1 MESRYG
7 AVRDENLSLRGYVIN
22 LQSKLMDH
30 KIDCPPPPPNVNLN
44 HHSGHTSLPPM
55 PLSHGV
61 TEPGSGNGIPMPAA
75 GDPLAQVAQA
85 VAQLGADSRFAPKE
99 YRQDVASDDAR
110 TAEDLRQL
118 HMDRQPHSDG
128 LPAAPM

>member
-1 MESRYG
+1 
-7 AVRDENLSLRGYVIN
+7 VREENVSLRGYVIN

-44 HHSGHTSLPPM
+44 HHSAHAQMPPM
-55 PLSHGV
+55 SMS
-61 TEPGSGNGIPMPAA
+61 PGGAIPMPPP

-85 VAQLGADSRFAPKE
+85 VAQLGAESRFAAKE
-99 YRQDVASDDAR
+99 YRQDAASDDSR

-118 HMDRQPHSDG
+118 HMDRQVDG
-128 LPAAPM
+128 LPTAPM

>member
-1 MESRYG
+1 MEGRYG
-7 AVRDENLSLRGYVIN
+7 VVRDENVSLRGYVIN

-44 HHSGHTSLPPM
+44 HHSGHAPM
-55 PLSHGV
+55 PMSHAMADAA
-61 TEPGSGNGIPMPAA
+61 PGGAIHMPAP

-85 VAQLGADSRFAPKE
+85 VAQLGAESRFAAKE
-99 YRQDVASDDAR
+99 YRHDVASDDGR
-110 TAEDLRQL
+110 TVEDLRQL
-118 HMDRQPHSDG
+118 HMDRQPRVDG